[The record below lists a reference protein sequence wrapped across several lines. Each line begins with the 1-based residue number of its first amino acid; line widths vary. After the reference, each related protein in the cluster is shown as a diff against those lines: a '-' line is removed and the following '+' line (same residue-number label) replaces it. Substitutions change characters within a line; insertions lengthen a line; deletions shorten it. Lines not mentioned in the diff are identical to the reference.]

1 MGSWVA
7 SACVAQPWWLVWPT
21 RPDPS
26 WIPDGGW
33 PMPRSGARPQPGQ
46 GPVLARHCHL
56 PAALNTTAQVTGCTL
71 RGMHEAHC
79 PCWGGGVSPRLHR
92 KSPRLHRNSPPDQA
106 PGLSA
111 HLASWHRLAGEL
123 RRIEYQRGWTGSPDD
138 LDPSSTPIPGAS
150 RHTAQEGGALV
161 SPGTGQQPCGAWA
174 GMAISASG
182 GP

>member
-56 PAALNTTAQVTGCTL
+56 PAALNTTAQVPGCTL

-79 PCWGGGVSPRLHR
+79 PCWGGGCPQGSTESPQGSTEIHHQTRLR
-92 KSPRLHRNSPPDQA
+92 
-106 PGLSA
+106 
-111 HLASWHRLAGEL
+111 ASLLILPH
-123 RRIEYQRGWTGSPDD
+123 
-138 LDPSSTPIPGAS
+138 
-150 RHTAQEGGALV
+150 
-161 SPGTGQQPCGAWA
+161 GTGWQENLGE
-174 GMAISASG
+174 
-182 GP
+182 

>member
-56 PAALNTTAQVTGCTL
+56 PAALNTTAQVPGCTL

-79 PCWGGGVSPRLHR
+79 PCWGGGGVPKAPQKVPKAPQKFTTRPGSGPLC
-92 KSPRLHRNSPPDQA
+92 SSCLVAQA
-106 PGLSA
+106 G
-111 HLASWHRLAGEL
+111 
-123 RRIEYQRGWTGSPDD
+123 RRT
-138 LDPSSTPIPGAS
+138 
-150 RHTAQEGGALV
+150 
-161 SPGTGQQPCGAWA
+161 
-174 GMAISASG
+174 
-182 GP
+182 